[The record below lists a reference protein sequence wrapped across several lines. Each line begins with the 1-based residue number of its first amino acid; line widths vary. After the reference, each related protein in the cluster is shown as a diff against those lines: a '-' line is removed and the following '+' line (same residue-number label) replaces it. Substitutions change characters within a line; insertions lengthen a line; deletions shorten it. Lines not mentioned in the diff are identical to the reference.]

1 MNDELIDLL
10 SNSRLTILGYTYK
23 NERIKD
29 ELISSISSIRL
40 DENFSSNSF
49 LQYLRDKKISNLLND
64 EKSSKFI
71 TFDLLDIQ
79 NGNIQKMIDELQLV
93 ANTEKLK
100 AGNINCSNIRY
111 EEQNINRIK
120 DLHHIRN
127 YLSENYSLV
136 ISAPFYKGVDDK
148 NHIKGGEK
156 IIYIADLV
164 LYIEDDKKLKV

>member
-1 MNDELIDLL
+1 MNELIDLL

-71 TFDLLDIQ
+71 TFDLLDI
-79 NGNIQKMIDELQLV
+79 KKD
-93 ANTEKLK
+93 K
-100 AGNINCSNIRY
+100 
-111 EEQNINRIK
+111 EQNRK
-120 DLHHIRN
+120 SDLTHIREVLPN
-127 YLSENYSLV
+127 NHNLL
-136 ISAPFYKGVDDK
+136 ISAPFYRGIDDQDY
-148 NHIKGGEK
+148 IKGGNSNM
-156 IIYIADLV
+156 YIADLV
-164 LYIEDDKKLKV
+164 LYIEDDKKLKVIKSRQTDKGYIYV

>member
-1 MNDELIDLL
+1 MNELIDLL

-71 TFDLLDIQ
+71 TFDLLDIKEDKKQ
-79 NGNIQKMIDELQLV
+79 R
-93 ANTEKLK
+93 T
-100 AGNINCSNIRY
+100 
-111 EEQNINRIK
+111 
-120 DLHHIRN
+120 DLIHIREVLPN
-127 YLSENYSLV
+127 NHNLV
-136 ISAPFYKGVDDK
+136 ISAPFYKGIDNKDY
-148 NHIKGGEK
+148 IKGSERV
-156 IIYIADLV
+156 IYIADLV
-164 LYIEDDKKLKV
+164 LYIEDDKKLKVIKSRQTDKDYIYV

>member
-1 MNDELIDLL
+1 MNELIDLL

-71 TFDLLDIQ
+71 TFDLLDIKEDKKQ
-79 NGNIQKMIDELQLV
+79 R
-93 ANTEKLK
+93 T
-100 AGNINCSNIRY
+100 
-111 EEQNINRIK
+111 
-120 DLHHIRN
+120 DLIHIREFLPN
-127 YLSENYSLV
+127 NHNLV
-136 ISAPFYKGVDDK
+136 ISAPFYKGIDNKDY
-148 NHIKGGEK
+148 IKGSERV
-156 IIYIADLV
+156 IYIADLV
-164 LYIEDDKKLKV
+164 LYIEDDKKLKVIKSRQTDKDYIYV

>member
-1 MNDELIDLL
+1 MNELIDLL

-71 TFDLLDIQ
+71 TFDLLDI
-79 NGNIQKMIDELQLV
+79 KKD
-93 ANTEKLK
+93 K
-100 AGNINCSNIRY
+100 
-111 EEQNINRIK
+111 EQNRK
-120 DLHHIRN
+120 SDLIHIRGVLPN
-127 YLSENYSLV
+127 NHNLL
-136 ISAPFYKGVDDK
+136 ISAPFYRGIDEDY
-148 NHIKGGEK
+148 IKDGNSNM
-156 IIYIADLV
+156 YIADLV
-164 LYIEDDKKLKV
+164 LYIEDDKKLKVIKSRQTDKGYIYV

>member
-1 MNDELIDLL
+1 MNELIDLL

-49 LQYLRDKKISNLLND
+49 LQYLRDKKISSLLND

-71 TFDLLDIQ
+71 TFDLFDIQ
-79 NGNIQKMIDELQLV
+79 NDDP
-93 ANTEKLK
+93 
-100 AGNINCSNIRY
+100 RWY

-127 YLSENYSLV
+127 HLSENYRLV

-164 LYIEDDKKLKV
+164 LYIEDDKKLKVIKSRQTDKGYIYV

>member
-1 MNDELIDLL
+1 MNELIDLL

-79 NGNIQKMIDELQLV
+79 NDDP
-93 ANTEKLK
+93 
-100 AGNINCSNIRY
+100 RWY

-127 YLSENYSLV
+127 YLSENYRLV

-164 LYIEDDKKLKV
+164 LYIEDDKKLKVIKSRQTDKGYIYV